1 MADRDDIA
9 RLLAKAF
16 EDTCEITNCSKC
28 EYVSYGEECRDY
40 LYADILLIAGYRKQK
55 ENLMA
60 KPKEIKQ

>member
-1 MADRDDIA
+1 MADRGDIA
-9 RLLAKAF
+9 TLLSRAF
-16 EDTCEITNCSKC
+16 EYNCIHVNCKNC
-28 EYVSYGEECRDY
+28 EYFGEGELCRDY